1 MKNRISVLFSVILG
15 ALLITSC
22 SSVFQPNKRV
32 ADIEVKASLS
42 GTLAREAGTS
52 ADGSGSDTATG
63 TVETDI
69 PVTETTDNTSDDPY
83 SFIDEMLASSD
94 YEDAFTY
101 YQIITKLIGS
111 PYNLTEDQACDILA
125 EKVMENSSDFGDF
138 SGYEDFW
145 MQIRTNFGQE
155 SEKVYPYAKQMG
167 LIKSYYKSF
176 IKVTFNY
183 YKKLANLGFDLS
195 SGAPDE
201 QALESFFLQHP
212 DAIAEYLSLQQEYTA
227 SLPTPPSVSNFNLT
241 TVSLKLNS
249 VPFDQEV
256 TFTLLIN
263 YDSEADI
270 GPEKFEFTRFVNP
283 GLNVFPFTP
292 YQTTATGDDVKDDDN
307 DEGTPVISDDPWE
320 DYTTYYVSNSPAE
333 NATGSEDDPIS
344 LSSAFSNCTKS
355 FEGTGTRYALILK
368 EDITLSETCTV
379 PESAYIVITGNY
391 GDSIKKISAGSGF
404 NSHMFSIKD
413 HANLGLSSVALDGT
427 NLNCQLFYCSHS
439 VNEGD
444 TETDPNSLTGTLTM
458 ENCTVTNFAGTT
470 DIGIITM
477 ATGGKMAISGCT
489 FAANYVLDAGA
500 LYMNNGTLLLNGN
513 DLLDSTLDSLTTI
526 NTNTFADTMSN
537 SSEVTAATPCEIY
550 LKGTGTFNET
560 NEFVNA
566 AIDAVHVAG
575 WTSLTLKGTYYSGS
589 GEALE
594 IYSTTDGS
602 ISNEKSKNTI
612 TVEDEKTISI
622 DDGGDTEEKTPTYQ
636 VEVITE

>member
-15 ALLITSC
+15 TMLIASC

-69 PVTETTDNTSDDPY
+69 PVIETTDNTSDDPY
-83 SFIDEMLASSD
+83 SFIDEMLVASSD

-125 EKVMENSSDFGDF
+125 DKIIENSDF
-138 SGYEDFW
+138 STYNNYW

-167 LIKSYYKSF
+167 LIKSYYKASIKTAYLYYSF
-176 IKVTFNY
+176 LDEAGALLSDGQLDSAA
-183 YKKLANLGFDLS
+183 LAAYFTN
-195 SGAPDE
+195 
-201 QALESFFLQHP
+201 P
-212 DAIAEYLSLQQEYTA
+212 DAIEKFENLSTQLTA
-227 SLPTPPSVSNFNLT
+227 STALPDYNFDLT

-270 GPEKFEFTRFVNP
+270 EPVKFEFTKFVNP
-283 GLNVFPFTP
+283 GLNVFDFTP

-320 DYTTYYVSNSPAE
+320 DYTTYYVSNSAAE
-333 NATGSEDDPIS
+333 DATGSEDDPMY
-344 LSSAFSNCTKS
+344 LSAAFEQCTKS
-355 FEGTGTRYALILK
+355 YEDTKTKYAIILK
-368 EDITLSETCTV
+368 DNITLSATCTV

-404 NSHMFSIKD
+404 NSHMFSIED

-427 NLNCQLFYCSHS
+427 NLNCQLFYCSHF

-444 TETDPNSLTGTLTM
+444 TETNPNSLTGTLTM

-489 FAANYVLDAGA
+489 FEYNYVHDKGTIYL
-500 LYMNNGTLLLNGN
+500 NNGTLILNGS
-513 DLLDSTLDSLTTI
+513 LLDSTLTSI
-526 NTNTFADTMSN
+526 NTNSFNDYVTTN
-537 SSEVTAATPCEIY
+537 SPNEPANPCEIY

-575 WTSLTLKGTYYSGS
+575 WTTLTLNGTYYSGTTDTTP
-589 GEALE
+589 LR

-602 ISNEKSKNTI
+602 TAESENCINTI
-612 TVEDEKTISI
+612 TVDNVDNVSI
-622 DDGGDTEEKTPTYQ
+622 TDGGDAADDTDDATYTLSEYTP
-636 VEVITE
+636 V

>member
-15 ALLITSC
+15 TMLIASC

-94 YEDAFTY
+94 NPPYTYYEIISTLMLEYGLSEDAAY
-101 YQIITKLIGS
+101 DVLADKML
-111 PYNLTEDQACDILA
+111 NL
-125 EKVMENSSDFGDF
+125 NF
-138 SGYEDFW
+138 SNYANYW
-145 MQIRTNFGQE
+145 MQIKTNFGQE
-155 SEKVYPYAKQMG
+155 SKKVYPYVD
-167 LIKSYYKSF
+167 LIKSYYKAAIKPAYIYYSF
-176 IKVTFNY
+176 LEEAGLLSDGQLNTAALIVYFSSHPGAEVEFT
-183 YKKLANLGFDLS
+183 NLSNELEASTKTNLSADNFD
-195 SGAPDE
+195 
-201 QALESFFLQHP
+201 
-212 DAIAEYLSLQQEYTA
+212 
-227 SLPTPPSVSNFNLT
+227 LT

-263 YDSEADI
+263 YDSEEGK

-283 GLNVFPFTP
+283 GLNEFDFTP

-307 DEGTPVISDDPWE
+307 DEGTTVISDDPWK
-320 DYTTYYVSNSPAE
+320 DYTTYYVSNSAAE
-333 NATGSEDDPIS
+333 NATGSEDDPMS

-368 EDITLSETCTV
+368 EDITLSETLSV
-379 PESAYIVITGNY
+379 LESAYIVITGKY
-391 GDSIKKISAGSGF
+391 GDSIKKISAESGF
-404 NSHMFSIKD
+404 SSHMFSIED

-427 NLNCQLFYCSHS
+427 KLNCQLFYCSHS

-444 TETDPNSLTGTLTM
+444 TKTDPDSLTGTLTM
-458 ENCTVTNFAGTT
+458 ENCTVTNFAGTAET
-470 DIGIITM
+470 GIITM
-477 ATGGKMAISGCT
+477 FTGGTMAISGCT
-489 FAANYVLDAGA
+489 FNSNYVHDKGA
-500 LYMNNGTLLLNGN
+500 IYLISGTLILNGS
-513 DLLDSTLDSLTTI
+513 LLDSTLDTI
-526 NTNTFADTMSN
+526 NTNSFNDYVTTN
-537 SSEVTAATPCEIY
+537 SPNEPANPCEIY

-575 WTSLTLKGTYYSGS
+575 WTSLTLKGTYYSGTV
-589 GEALE
+589 GRLK

-602 ISNEKSKNTI
+602 LSDEDPGINTI
-612 TVEDEKTISI
+612 KVDAEDTVFIT
-622 DDGGDTEEKTPTYQ
+622 DGGDANGDL
-636 VEVITE
+636 